1 MKRNLLVAT
10 LGALIAGAFSVSA
23 SAQTCVSPTVWQP
36 GAAGGSAPG
45 TLNTCGGDTT
55 ATSYCAGNQS
65 AQGPAVVFHS
75 VFSASR
81 TFTTITLGGGAAGFD
96 PVMYMTAFASGCGT
110 NAACG
115 PSGDT
120 GFPIATADVTDG
132 DWYIIVTAAGI
143 DNPAACGA
151 FTLGTNGTFP
161 VTLQNF
167 TVS

>member
-23 SAQTCVSPTVWQP
+23 SAQTCASPLVWQP
-36 GAAGGSAPG
+36 LAGGGSAPG
-45 TLNTCGGDTT
+45 TLTTCGGDTT

-65 AQGPAVVFHS
+65 AVGPAMVFHS
-75 VFSASR
+75 TFSASR
-81 TFTTITLGGGAAGFD
+81 TFTAITLSGGAAGFD
-96 PVMYMTAFASGCGT
+96 PVMYMTAFANGCGT

-120 GFPIATADVTDG
+120 GFPIGTADVTDG

-143 DNPAACGA
+143 DAANSCGA
-151 FTLGTNGTFP
+151 FGLSTNGTFP